1 MFNKNSN
8 AVILIVVNTAQAIIN
23 KTKLNRI
30 CLLEINQIPNRLDER
45 FKKTSFL
52 KKFKQYDL
60 FNSIKKYFI
69 KNIEVLNT

>member
-30 CLLEINQIPNRLDER
+30 CLVEINQIPINRLDEW
-45 FKKTSFL
+45 FKKTSFFL
-52 KKFKQYDL
+52 K
-60 FNSIKKYFI
+60 NSNSMICLI
-69 KNIEVLNT
+69 V